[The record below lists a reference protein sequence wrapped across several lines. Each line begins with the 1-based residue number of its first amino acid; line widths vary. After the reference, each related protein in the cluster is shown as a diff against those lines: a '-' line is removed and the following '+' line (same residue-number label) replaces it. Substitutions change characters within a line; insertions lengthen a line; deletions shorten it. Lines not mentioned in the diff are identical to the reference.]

1 MRSQDLLL
9 ALLLAV
15 PPWVGFLT
23 FRWKGRVGL
32 SYGYFLGGI
41 LAILAIPW
49 PALGTRGLPSAHLGG
64 ALLGFTFFLQAN
76 REGRN
81 GVRRLAIGVGGST
94 FFAWILGSLLGM
106 DMRSVVAFWGTA
118 ILEASLWLLLSDLGY
133 RLTKGR
139 WLSLRMPAA
148 GGAAFLAV
156 TAIYHVFTLG
166 APPLSWAASL
176 LAGILLGL
184 VALHQ
189 LAWLRDH
196 GIWVEGRGDGFR
208 TALSALE
215 GDRPPEGPTLAY
227 AIEARQPMFLVNEK
241 GMLLETNTAFS
252 RLVGL
257 PRYQMKGFQIQDLF
271 QGGEVPTW
279 DSLRAELLQ
288 DSRGQATATLV
299 RRDSSF
305 QTVRL
310 EAVAFDRN
318 MALVWIADAAPGT
331 LALRDD
337 GVVPLYAPA
346 PQPRHAAPHRLQ
358 AAPALEA
365 MLPRLRKMLPDG
377 TTASLRVEPVTLLL
391 EEEPLRRAA
400 TQMLLHGRQGI
411 REGVVTLSLAAV
423 TLGDRPWARLALELS
438 GPRADWEGD
447 FLGLSWLHKTV
458 QECSGIL
465 EVNQDER
472 GFLTPRILLP
482 CLSPDAEPGPG
493 LLAGKR
499 VWIVHRDAA
508 VSRELADEVTGAG
521 GVPVVFGELRDL
533 LETSQLEALPDVLAL
548 ERTRTLERYQNRL
561 CHLGGRTLP
570 ALLLDDGRPLPQG
583 ERAPSRL
590 VLLEKPFP
598 GPDFIP
604 GLLALLQ

>member
-23 FRWKGRVGL
+23 YRWKGRVGI

-64 ALLGFTFFLQAN
+64 ALLGFTLFLQAN
-76 REGRN
+76 RDGRN
-81 GVRRLAIGVGGST
+81 GVRRLAVGVGGST
-94 FFAWILGSLLGM
+94 LFAWVLGNLLGM
-106 DMRSVVAFWGTA
+106 DMRSVLAFWGTA
-118 ILEASLWLLLSDLGY
+118 ILEGSLWLLLSDLGY

-139 WLSLRMPAA
+139 WLSIRMPAA
-148 GGAAFLAV
+148 GGAAFLTA
-156 TAIYHVFTLG
+156 TAIYHLFTLG
-166 APPLSWAASL
+166 VPPLSWAASL

-189 LAWLRDH
+189 LVWLRDQ

-257 PRYQMKGFQIQDLF
+257 PRHQMKGFLVQDLF
-271 QGGEVPTW
+271 QGTEIPTW
-279 DSLRAELLQ
+279 DSLRADLLQ
-288 DSRGQATATLV
+288 DSRAQATATLV
-299 RRDSSF
+299 RRNSSF

-318 MALVWIADAAPGT
+318 IALVWIADTGPGS
-331 LALRDD
+331 LALRGE
-337 GVVPLYAPA
+337 GVVPRYSPA
-346 PQPRHAAPHRLQ
+346 LPARNGAPHRLP
-358 AAPALEA
+358 AVPALEA
-365 MLPRLRKMLPDG
+365 MLPRIQRMLPEG
-377 TTASLRVEPVTLLL
+377 ITAALRLEPVTLLL

-400 TQMLLHGRQGI
+400 TQMLLHGRQGL
-411 REGVVTLSLAAV
+411 REGTLTLTLSATALA
-423 TLGDRPWARLALELS
+423 GRPWAQLGLERS
-438 GPRADWEGD
+438 GPAAGGEGD
-447 FLGLSWLHKTV
+447 FLGLGWLHKTV

-465 EVNQDER
+465 ELDQDDR
-472 GFLTPRILLP
+472 GFLTPRALLP
-482 CLSPDAEPGPG
+482 CLPAEAEAAPG
-493 LLAGKR
+493 LLSGR
-499 VWIVHRDAA
+499 NLWILHRDPAIRADLAAA
-508 VSRELADEVTGAG
+508 VSEAG
-521 GVPVVFGELRDL
+521 GAPVALGQLRDL
-533 LETSQLEALPDVLAL
+533 LKASRRGTLPDVLVLERTPAL
-548 ERTRTLERYQNRL
+548 ERWQGRL
-561 CHLGGRTLP
+561 CALAGRNIP

-583 ERAPSRL
+583 ERAPRRL
-590 VLLEKPFP
+590 VLLERPFP
-598 GPDFIP
+598 GPDFIACI
-604 GLLALLQ
+604 LALLQ